1 MIACGDDNG
10 LAEMAVRIIDL
21 GLTST
26 LVYNALQQAQFG
38 AYCRRSYDASR
49 TDAFRTYASR
59 AY

>member
-49 TDAFRTYASR
+49 